1 MRIAYDPAKRAATLR
16 ERGLDFEDAAFV
28 FAGLTAERIDD
39 RKDYG
44 ELRWITAGW
53 LRGRFVVLVWTP
65 RGDGRRIISMKYGHD
80 DEQRAWR
87 DGAGP

>member
-1 MRIAYDPAKRAATLR
+1 M
-16 ERGLDFEDAAFV
+16 

>member
-1 MRIAYDPAKRAATLR
+1 M
-16 ERGLDFEDAAFV
+16 

-65 RGDGRRIISMKYGHD
+65 RRGGRRIISMRYGHD

-87 DGAGP
+87 GGAGP